1 MEENATRSEVVMRL
15 AIRVVGLGL
24 IAMVA
29 FVGCASAS
37 SAPSASS
44 IPTASP
50 VAISIKGFAF
60 NPNQPSVAKGATIT
74 WTNDDGT
81 THTVTSGVP
90 GTPTGKFDQR
100 VEPGKTFAFTF
111 TDAGTYEFFC
121 SIHNSMRGSVTVK

>member
-1 MEENATRSEVVMRL
+1 VRYLARL
-15 AIRVVGLGL
+15 LGV
-24 IAMVA
+24 AMLLGVLA
-29 FVGCASAS
+29 VGCASTPAT
-37 SAPSASS
+37 
-44 IPTASP
+44 TASP
-50 VAISIKGFAF
+50 AVAGAQISIKGFAF

-90 GTPTGKFDQR
+90 GTPAGKFDQR

-121 SIHNSMRGSVTVK
+121 SIHNSMRGTVTVK